1 MADTVET
8 PAEPQPDYEQQLSD
22 LQDSFSELQT
32 QHDELQQ
39 KYDDL
44 VESNDKDIDALKSTK
59 LDLEEASGKIE
70 ILKTSNGDLKDKVI
84 ELTTE
89 IKSSKEY
96 DVFQDE
102 QISNY
107 QKQVLALQDEIN
119 NDSSQTTLLE
129 NISHTTE
136 VIADTTDSV
145 LAGTGTV
152 VYYGVFII
160 PLILFIVFLNWFLR
174 PFLSSYR

>member
-1 MADTVET
+1 MPDT
-8 PAEPQPDYEQQLSD
+8 AEQQADYEQQISDLTQSLSD
-22 LQDSFSELQT
+22 LQT
-32 QHDELQQ
+32 QHDDLQTLYDEL
-39 KYDDL
+39 K
-44 VESNDKDIDALKSTK
+44 ESNDTDIESLQSTK
-59 LDLEEASGKIE
+59 VDLEEAVSKIE

-84 ELTTE
+84 ELSTE
-89 IKSSKEY
+89 LKASKEY

-107 QKQVLALQDEIN
+107 QTQLLALQDEIN
-119 NDSSQTTLLE
+119 NDSSQTTILE

-152 VYYGVFII
+152 TYYGVFII
-160 PLILFIVFLNWFLR
+160 PLILFIVFLNWFLK